1 MSATSRSADTEHRG
15 DIMEAIR
22 YYSDIGQMPMPPG
35 FRYAKTAARG
45 RPRHEKFDTFYMKHP
60 TMNVG
65 KRAKIFSPFDALKG
79 FNDAVASKEIKYV
92 ERRELCEND
101 CEELNEKIAVL
112 SALITDSRAAKE
124 NNITVRVTYYVPCDD
139 PNSEAFLRLGRYV
152 TVEDVV
158 MNVDTVFWSITV
170 GKERIG
176 LGNVA
181 AIEIV

>member
-1 MSATSRSADTEHRG
+1 
-15 DIMEAIR
+15 MEIR

-45 RPRHEKFDTFYMKHP
+45 RPRHEKFDAFFMKHP

-92 ERRELCEND
+92 ERRELCESD

-139 PNSEAFLRLGRYV
+139 PNSEAFMRLGRYV
-152 TVEDVV
+152 TVEGVV
-158 MNVDTVFWSITV
+158 MNVDTVFGYITV
-170 GKERIG
+170 GKERIE
-176 LGNVA
+176 LGDVA
-181 AIEIV
+181 EIEIV

>member
-1 MSATSRSADTEHRG
+1 
-15 DIMEAIR
+15 MEAIR

-35 FRYAKTAARG
+35 FRHARIAAQG

-101 CEELNEKIAVL
+101 CEELNEKML
-112 SALITDSRAAKE
+112 SL
-124 NNITVRVTYYVPCDD
+124 
-139 PNSEAFLRLGRYV
+139 RYV
-152 TVEDVV
+152 QVKRRIKMTFD
-158 MNVDTVFWSITV
+158 IT
-170 GKERIG
+170 E
-176 LGNVA
+176 
-181 AIEIV
+181 

>member
-1 MSATSRSADTEHRG
+1 MNGTSRLEATEHKEKN
-15 DIMEAIR
+15 METR

-45 RPRHEKFDTFYMKHP
+45 RPRHEKFDTFYTKHP

-79 FNDAVASKEIKYV
+79 FNDAVASKEIRYV
-92 ERRELCEND
+92 ERRELCESD

-124 NNITVRVTYYVPCDD
+124 NNITVRVTYYVPCGD

-158 MNVDTVFWSITV
+158 MNVDTVFGSITV
-170 GKERIG
+170 GKERIE
-176 LGNVA
+176 LGDVVD
-181 AIEIV
+181 IDIMY

>member
-1 MSATSRSADTEHRG
+1 
-15 DIMEAIR
+15 MEAIR

>member
-1 MSATSRSADTEHRG
+1 
-15 DIMEAIR
+15 METR

-35 FRYAKTAARG
+35 FRHARIAAQG

-79 FNDAVASKEIKYV
+79 FNDAVASKEIKYT
-92 ERRELCEND
+92 ERRELCEYD

-139 PNSEAFLRLGRYV
+139 PNSEAFMQLGRYV
-152 TVEDVV
+152 TVEGVV
-158 MNVDTVFWSITV
+158 RNVDTVFGSITV
-170 GKERIG
+170 GKDRIG

>member
-1 MSATSRSADTEHRG
+1 
-15 DIMEAIR
+15 MEAIR

-45 RPRHEKFDTFYMKHP
+45 RPRHEKFDKFYMKHP

-79 FNDAVASKEIKYV
+79 FNDAVASKEIRYV

-101 CEELNEKIAVL
+101 CEELNEKITVL

-152 TVEDVV
+152 TVEGVV
-158 MNVDTVFWSITV
+158 MNVDTVFGSITV

-176 LGNVA
+176 LGDVA

>member
-1 MSATSRSADTEHRG
+1 
-15 DIMEAIR
+15 MEAIR

-152 TVEDVV
+152 TAEGVV
-158 MNVDTVFWSITV
+158 RNVDTTFGSITV
-170 GKERIG
+170 GKERIE
-176 LGNVA
+176 LGDVA
-181 AIEIV
+181 AIEMV

>member
-1 MSATSRSADTEHRG
+1 
-15 DIMEAIR
+15 MEAIR

-35 FRYAKTAARG
+35 FRHARIAAQG

-65 KRAKIFSPFDALKG
+65 KRTKIFSPFDALKG
-79 FNDAVASKEIKYV
+79 FNDAVASKEIEFV
-92 ERRELCEND
+92 ERRELCEYD

-139 PNSEAFLRLGRYV
+139 PNSEAFMRLGRYV
-152 TVEDVV
+152 TAEGVV
-158 MNVDTVFWSITV
+158 RNVDTTFGSITV
-170 GKERIG
+170 GKKKIE
-176 LGNVA
+176 LGDVA
-181 AIEIV
+181 AIEMV